1 MAAKRLAVYLG
12 QCLPS
17 NVEGLAKVTV
27 RTLKRDEILNVVS
40 IVDVRLCC
48 IDAVHVEYM
57 CATLVLG
64 RHHISGRVLARCER
78 DGDWALSTYAVI
90 YVH

>member
-1 MAAKRLAVYLG
+1 MAAKRLAIYLG

-40 IVDVRLCC
+40 SVDGRLC
-48 IDAVHVEYM
+48 
-57 CATLVLG
+57 
-64 RHHISGRVLARCER
+64 
-78 DGDWALSTYAVI
+78 
-90 YVH
+90 

>member
-1 MAAKRLAVYLG
+1 MYLG

-40 IVDVRLCC
+40 SIGFGFTMDVELKPLKHC
-48 IDAVHVEYM
+48 IA
-57 CATLVLG
+57 
-64 RHHISGRVLARCER
+64 
-78 DGDWALSTYAVI
+78 
-90 YVH
+90 